1 MKIRFLHCADIHLG
15 YLQYGHKERFN
26 DFAAAFQAVIDKATG
41 VYQPRRGQIVRFDE
55 EVAGPVDFVV
65 LAGDLFHKRS
75 LDALTLNQAIRGLS
89 RLQEAGIPCIAV
101 EGNHERAYYAETI
114 GWMKFLALQG
124 LLILLDAENSEG
136 RLTLTPWDSQR
147 RQGAYCEPKPGI
159 RVYGMRYYGASTG
172 TALESYAAAL
182 AVLPKEGVEYSIFVT
197 HAGVEGEMEEK
208 AGGVAFRHWGG
219 LRQQI
224 DYVALGHFH
233 KPFVLEHWIHN
244 PGSPEACST
253 AESVWTPRG
262 YLVVNVDT
270 DSSQTVQQQVWQG
283 NLPRRAFRQYRYKT
297 DHARSPE
304 ELLQQL
310 EEFLRRKAR
319 DLAAEA
325 AARRLEILPAVVEL
339 SLTGVL
345 PFDRRALDIAAI
357 EKLVHTLFQPLV
369 VQVKNLLQSVE
380 DAVVADETMTRSE
393 LERSVLSSLFGRD
406 LRFAGASAQ
415 WTAAALALKR
425 LALSGA
431 STDVLLEELA
441 GQLRLLDDLSAG
453 SGEQM

>member
-1 MKIRFLHCADIHLG
+1 
-15 YLQYGHKERFN
+15 
-26 DFAAAFQAVIDKATG
+26 
-41 VYQPRRGQIVRFDE
+41 
-55 EVAGPVDFVV
+55 
-65 LAGDLFHKRS
+65 
-75 LDALTLNQAIRGLS
+75 
-89 RLQEAGIPCIAV
+89 
-101 EGNHERAYYAETI
+101 
-114 GWMKFLALQG
+114 
-124 LLILLDAENSEG
+124 
-136 RLTLTPWDSQR
+136 
-147 RQGAYCEPKPGI
+147 
-159 RVYGMRYYGASTG
+159 
-172 TALESYAAAL
+172 
-182 AVLPKEGVEYSIFVT
+182 
-197 HAGVEGEMEEK
+197 
-208 AGGVAFRHWGG
+208 
-219 LRQQI
+219 
-224 DYVALGHFH
+224 
-233 KPFVLEHWIHN
+233 
-244 PGSPEACST
+244 
-253 AESVWTPRG
+253 
-262 YLVVNVDT
+262 
-270 DSSQTVQQQVWQG
+270 
-283 NLPRRAFRQYRYKT
+283 
-297 DHARSPE
+297 
-304 ELLQQL
+304 
-310 EEFLRRKAR
+310 LRRKAR